1 LNSDTVENDRT
12 VPLHRERS
20 ASLKCVW
27 VREREWETEGER
39 VRDRG
44 REGERNRGR
53 VRETEGET
61 QGEWEREGKP
71 KAYSIHWVE
80 EGVYKQIPFTCF
92 SYDAPHTTLHFTLC
106 SDKNAFR
113 TGRINR

>member
-1 LNSDTVENDRT
+1 
-12 VPLHRERS
+12 
-20 ASLKCVW
+20 
-27 VREREWETEGER
+27 

-44 REGERNRGR
+44 RESERNRGR
-53 VRETEGET
+53 VR
-61 QGEWEREGKP
+61 EREGKP